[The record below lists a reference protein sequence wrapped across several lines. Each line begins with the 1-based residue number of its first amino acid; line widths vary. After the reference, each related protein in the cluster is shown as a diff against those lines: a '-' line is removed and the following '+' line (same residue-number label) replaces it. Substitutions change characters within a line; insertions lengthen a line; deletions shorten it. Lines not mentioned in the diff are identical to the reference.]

1 MSYKYRGED
10 RGFALFEMENKTLIG
25 IFAVILAVSV
35 LFLGAY
41 MTGLVVQKV
50 DYGDLCKID
59 DDCSKGQCCLI
70 SQDNKSLG
78 ICMEACQ
85 SFEFLCKSNEQCEE
99 GTVCCISEGMEY
111 GLCNDEAKCMSIDL
125 FSEYV
130 GKSAIAE
137 KSTEQPAPMMDSR
150 TIILIETAI
159 IIALIS
165 FIIWMLI
172 RKKHFKK

>member
-1 MSYKYRGED
+1 MRV
-10 RGFALFEMENKTLIG
+10 ALFKMKNKTLIG
-25 IFAVILAVSV
+25 IFAVALAISM

-41 MTGLVVQKV
+41 MTGWAVQKV
-50 DYGDLCKID
+50 DYNDLCKTD
-59 DDCSKGQCCLI
+59 SDCSKGQCCLI

-78 ICMEACQ
+78 VCMEACQ

-111 GLCNDEAKCMSIDL
+111 GLCNYEGKCMSVDL

-130 GKSAIAE
+130 SKSAIAE

-150 TIILIETAI
+150 TVILIETAI

-165 FIIWMLI
+165 FIIWILI